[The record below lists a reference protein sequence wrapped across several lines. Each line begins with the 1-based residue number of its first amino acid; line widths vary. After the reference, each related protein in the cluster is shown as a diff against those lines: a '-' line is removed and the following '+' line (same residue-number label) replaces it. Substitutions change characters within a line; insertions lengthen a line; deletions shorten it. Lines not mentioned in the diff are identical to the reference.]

1 MSDEAA
7 RKVLEISEEVG
18 ALKYGEFTLSSGAK
32 SSYYFDGRLVSLHP
46 EGAYWL
52 GRAFF
57 QAIEGGEVTA
67 VGGPAMAAIPI
78 ATAVALTSRME
89 GAPVPAFFVRSEA
102 KAHGTEQ
109 QVEGGLRPGSRVL
122 IVDDV
127 CTSGGS
133 LISAIEAVEAAG
145 CSVAMVMVA
154 LDRQQGG
161 GEKLRQRGYDFRS
174 LLEPAPDGTVR
185 VSEPRSP

>member
-1 MSDEAA
+1 MSDEPA
-7 RKVLEISEEVG
+7 RRVLEISEAVG
-18 ALKYGEFTLSSGAK
+18 ALKYGDFTLASGAK

-52 GRAFF
+52 GRAFYE
-57 QAIEGGEVTA
+57 AIEGGEVTA
-67 VGGPAMAAIPI
+67 VGGPAAAAIPI
-78 ATAVALTSRME
+78 ATAVALTSWIA

-109 QVEGGLRPGSRVL
+109 QVEGGLRPGSRVM

-133 LISAIEAVEAAG
+133 LLSAIAAVEAAG
-145 CSVAMVMVA
+145 CSVAVVMVA

-161 GEKLRQRGYDFRS
+161 GEELRRRGYDFRA
-174 LLEPAPDGTVR
+174 LLEPAPDGSVR
-185 VSEPRSP
+185 VAAAG